1 MVKVEV
7 GKSISTLLQNSQK
20 CLRVGDN
27 YVPIVICGVKKMVKR
42 GQVPGRFLFPDRSDV
57 NCDKLIIEWLSTEME
72 KAMGGAVWGGRSGI
86 LYVHLL
92 MHLFFFS
99 HLIIIKCPL

>member
-7 GKSISTLLQNSQK
+7 GKSISTQLQNSQK

-57 NCDKLIIEWLSTEME
+57 NCDKLIIEWLSTEIE
-72 KAMGGAVWGGRSGI
+72 KAMYGWSSLGRKIWNSLRAFI
-86 LYVHLL
+86 NAFI
-92 MHLFFFS
+92 FFQPFNNY
-99 HLIIIKCPL
+99 